1 MEPTSLY
8 APRPPRK
15 LLLGLPWYCPCA
27 PTALPDGHL
36 EWTFLWDP
44 PDSTLGLRPREM
56 KITDDDRC
64 AISFEDE
71 AARVE
76 HEICSVPG
84 LICVCCAGGGTKLC
98 GSCLHATS
106 FHCCEHAGGRKVWCK
121 GTLYG
126 GVADYQRI
134 LLNLHPRGV
143 LKVTEVNLETS
154 AD

>member
-1 MEPTSLY
+1 
-8 APRPPRK
+8 
-15 LLLGLPWYCPCA
+15 
-27 PTALPDGHL
+27 
-36 EWTFLWDP
+36 
-44 PDSTLGLRPREM
+44 M

-84 LICVCCAGGGTKLC
+84 LLCVCCAGGGAKRC
-98 GSCLHATS
+98 GACLHATS
-106 FHCCEHAGGRKVWCK
+106 FHCCEHTGRRKVWCK

-134 LLNLHPRGV
+134 LLNLYPREVGNRLSHPIRKR
-143 LKVTEVNLETS
+143 LTS
-154 AD
+154 IYCEPLGIAKASRRRL

>member
-1 MEPTSLY
+1 
-8 APRPPRK
+8 
-15 LLLGLPWYCPCA
+15 
-27 PTALPDGHL
+27 
-36 EWTFLWDP
+36 
-44 PDSTLGLRPREM
+44 M

-84 LICVCCAGGGTKLC
+84 LLCVCCAGGGAKRC
-98 GSCLHATS
+98 GACLHATS

-134 LLNLHPRGV
+134 LLNLHPRGSS
-143 LKVTEVNLETS
+143 K
-154 AD
+154 